1 LKSSR
6 DFVAASDVAS
16 VVLQTTQLVEQDP
29 VINVGSGHAL
39 SCRTLVEMLAD
50 AAGFDGDIIESGEG
64 SDRSTD
70 VHWQQA
76 DVSLLARNYNWVP
89 NTPITQ
95 VVEELWSSAVA

>member
-1 LKSSR
+1 M
-6 DFVAASDVAS
+6 
-16 VVLQTTQLVEQDP
+16 VLQTTRLVEHDP

-50 AAGFDGDIIESGEG
+50 AAGFSGEIIETGDG
-64 SDRSTD
+64 SERSTD

-89 NTPITQ
+89 NTPITK
-95 VVEELWSSAVA
+95 VVAELWSSAVA